1 MSDLLRKRYG
11 NIKEIAGQTANNK
24 ASLANQ

>member
-11 NIKEIAGQTANNK
+11 SAKEVAGATANNK